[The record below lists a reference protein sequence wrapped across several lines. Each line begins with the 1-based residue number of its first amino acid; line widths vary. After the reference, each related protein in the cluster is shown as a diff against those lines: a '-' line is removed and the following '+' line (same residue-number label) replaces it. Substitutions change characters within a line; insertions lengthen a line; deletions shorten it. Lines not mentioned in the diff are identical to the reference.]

1 MLGVAFI
8 ACSCTKPIDD
18 SPQTPEP
25 QLPAAERFEVFQL
38 LNPTDI
44 PYRIPALAVTKDG
57 TLIAVADYRHSGT
70 DIGVTDKGRIDLHY
84 ALSYDNGNTWTDVM
98 PLIEGKGD
106 KSPDFMNVG
115 FGDPCI
121 VADRESNRVLLLSCA
136 GNVSFQNGTRNN
148 HQNIARFYS
157 EDGGKTWSLPEDI
170 AESIYSQFDETRYGP
185 VRSMF
190 VASGRIFQSPT
201 VKVGNYYRLYCAVLI
216 RDKYA
221 KHMNYVLYSDDFGG
235 EWKILGDANTPAVYD
250 TADEPKVEELPDG
263 SILISSR
270 YNGGRYYNMFLFN
283 LSIAQFL
290 PTAKSCDKGR
300 QRSARSSNDRGETM
314 EAFFLKL
321 VNMSITASWLVLAV
335 IAVRF
340 FFKKAPKWILCL
352 LWGFVAFRLICPFSV
367 ESKLSL
373 IPDSEPLSQEAV
385 YAPETAKQAH
395 GDILDSEGNLLVSRV
410 PAASGEI
417 LDSDGNVIVAIEDG
431 IRTYPEKELE
441 YSWSFYFSKLWLLG
455 FALMLAYTAVSYY
468 LLKRKVSTA
477 VPVKKGI
484 KQSEY
489 VDSPFVLGILRPAI
503 YLPFDIAQ
511 GDMEYVIAH
520 EQAHIRRRDH
530 WWKPLGFLLL
540 SIYWFNPVL
549 WVAYILL
556 CRDIEAACD
565 EKVIRDMD
573 KDGCR
578 AYSKALLNCSVH
590 RRRIAAC
597 PLAFGEVGV
606 KGSCAVFCTGGC
618 YM

>member
-8 ACSCTKPIDD
+8 ACSCTKPNDT
-18 SPQTPEP
+18 PQTPEP
-25 QLPAAERFEVFQL
+25 QLPAAERHEVFQL

-136 GNVSFQNGTRNN
+136 GNVSFQNGTRKN

-270 YNGGRYYNMFLFN
+270 YNGGRYYNMFLFDDAN
-283 LSIAQFL
+283 TAQGQWLTKAFSGASNNGVVSADNSTNGEVMVL
-290 PTAKSCDKGR
+290 PVVRTADNKAMHLLLQSLPLGP
-300 QRSARSSNDRGETM
+300 QR
-314 EAFFLKL
+314 K
-321 VNMSITASWLVLAV
+321 
-335 IAVRF
+335 
-340 FFKKAPKWILCL
+340 
-352 LWGFVAFRLICPFSV
+352 
-367 ESKLSL
+367 
-373 IPDSEPLSQEAV
+373 
-385 YAPETAKQAH
+385 
-395 GDILDSEGNLLVSRV
+395 
-410 PAASGEI
+410 
-417 LDSDGNVIVAIEDG
+417 NVG
-431 IRTYPEKELE
+431 IYYKELADQMDYLDPSFIAE
-441 YSWSFYFSKLWLLG
+441 NWDGVLQVTTLNSAYSTMAW
-455 FALMLAYTAVSYY
+455 
-468 LLKRKVSTA
+468 
-477 VPVKKGI
+477 
-484 KQSEY
+484 Q
-489 VDSPFVLGILRPAI
+489 
-503 YLPFDIAQ
+503 
-511 GDMEYVIAH
+511 
-520 EQAHIRRRDH
+520 RDNR
-530 WWKPLGFLLL
+530 LGFLYEEETHGASNL
-540 SIYWFNPVL
+540 
-549 WVAYILL
+549 AYGGYTIVYE
-556 CRDIEAACD
+556 CFDIED
-565 EKVIRDMD
+565 ITEGKYKYR
-573 KDGCR
+573 K
-578 AYSKALLNCSVH
+578 
-590 RRRIAAC
+590 
-597 PLAFGEVGV
+597 
-606 KGSCAVFCTGGC
+606 
-618 YM
+618 

>member
-25 QLPAAERFEVFQL
+25 QLPPAERHEVFQL

-136 GNVSFQNGTRNN
+136 GNVSFQNGTRKN

-157 EDGGKTWSLPEDI
+157 EDGGKTWSAPEDI

-270 YNGGRYYNMFLFN
+270 YNGGRYYNMFLFDDAN
-283 LSIAQFL
+283 TAQGEWLTKAFSGASNNGVVSADNSTNGEVMVL
-290 PTAKSCDKGR
+290 PVVRTADNKAMHLLLQSLPLGP
-300 QRSARSSNDRGETM
+300 QR
-314 EAFFLKL
+314 K
-321 VNMSITASWLVLAV
+321 
-335 IAVRF
+335 
-340 FFKKAPKWILCL
+340 
-352 LWGFVAFRLICPFSV
+352 
-367 ESKLSL
+367 
-373 IPDSEPLSQEAV
+373 
-385 YAPETAKQAH
+385 
-395 GDILDSEGNLLVSRV
+395 
-410 PAASGEI
+410 
-417 LDSDGNVIVAIEDG
+417 NVG
-431 IRTYPEKELE
+431 IYYKELADQMDYLDPAFIAE
-441 YSWSFYFSKLWLLG
+441 NWDGVLQVTTLNSAYSTMAW
-455 FALMLAYTAVSYY
+455 
-468 LLKRKVSTA
+468 
-477 VPVKKGI
+477 
-484 KQSEY
+484 Q
-489 VDSPFVLGILRPAI
+489 
-503 YLPFDIAQ
+503 
-511 GDMEYVIAH
+511 
-520 EQAHIRRRDH
+520 RDNR
-530 WWKPLGFLLL
+530 LGFLYEEETHGASNL
-540 SIYWFNPVL
+540 
-549 WVAYILL
+549 AYGGYTIVYE
-556 CRDIEAACD
+556 CFDIED
-565 EKVIRDMD
+565 ITEGKYKYR
-573 KDGCR
+573 K
-578 AYSKALLNCSVH
+578 
-590 RRRIAAC
+590 
-597 PLAFGEVGV
+597 
-606 KGSCAVFCTGGC
+606 
-618 YM
+618 

>member
-8 ACSCTKPIDD
+8 ACSCTKPNDT
-18 SPQTPEP
+18 PQTPEP
-25 QLPAAERFEVFQL
+25 QLPAAERHEVFQL
-38 LNPTDI
+38 LNPRDI

-136 GNVSFQNGTRNN
+136 GNVSFQNGTRKN

-270 YNGGRYYNMFLFN
+270 YNGGRYYNMFLFDDAN
-283 LSIAQFL
+283 TAQGQWLTKAFSGASNNGVVSADNSTNGEVMVL
-290 PTAKSCDKGR
+290 PVVRTADNKAMHLLLQSLPLGP
-300 QRSARSSNDRGETM
+300 QR
-314 EAFFLKL
+314 K
-321 VNMSITASWLVLAV
+321 
-335 IAVRF
+335 
-340 FFKKAPKWILCL
+340 
-352 LWGFVAFRLICPFSV
+352 
-367 ESKLSL
+367 
-373 IPDSEPLSQEAV
+373 
-385 YAPETAKQAH
+385 
-395 GDILDSEGNLLVSRV
+395 
-410 PAASGEI
+410 
-417 LDSDGNVIVAIEDG
+417 NVG
-431 IRTYPEKELE
+431 IYYKELADQMDYLDPAFIAE
-441 YSWSFYFSKLWLLG
+441 DWDGVLQVTTLNSAYSTMAW
-455 FALMLAYTAVSYY
+455 
-468 LLKRKVSTA
+468 
-477 VPVKKGI
+477 
-484 KQSEY
+484 Q
-489 VDSPFVLGILRPAI
+489 
-503 YLPFDIAQ
+503 
-511 GDMEYVIAH
+511 
-520 EQAHIRRRDH
+520 RDNR
-530 WWKPLGFLLL
+530 LGFLYEEETHGASNL
-540 SIYWFNPVL
+540 
-549 WVAYILL
+549 AYGGYTIVYE
-556 CRDIEAACD
+556 CFDIED
-565 EKVIRDMD
+565 ITEGKYKYR
-573 KDGCR
+573 K
-578 AYSKALLNCSVH
+578 
-590 RRRIAAC
+590 
-597 PLAFGEVGV
+597 
-606 KGSCAVFCTGGC
+606 
-618 YM
+618 